1 LKVEN
6 IKNYLLQKEDI
17 TNYILI
23 KLEYKSS

>member
-1 LKVEN
+1 LNVEN

-23 KLEYKSS
+23 KLEY